1 MSQKTK
7 TRAKARAPEGGGYR
21 ERVERAVA
29 DIRDGKLVILVD
41 DEDRENEGDLCM
53 AAERVTPEAVNFM
66 AREGRG
72 LVCLALE
79 EDRIRRLNLPMMVAD
94 NESPFGT
101 AFTVSIEAARGVSTG
116 ISAQD
121 RAHTILTAVAPDAR
135 PEDLVRPG
143 HVFPLRA
150 RQGGVLV
157 RTGQT
162 EGSVDLARLAGL
174 APAGVICEI
183 MNDDGTMA
191 RMPDLVRFGKKHGLA
206 IVSIA
211 DLIRYRLEI
220 ERLVRRVGEEELT
233 LGAAGTFRAIAYQVG
248 GDPRTHVALVR
259 GTVRG
264 TQPVL
269 ARVHAMCAAGD
280 VLGSTSCDC
289 GAQLRQAIAQI
300 AREGKG
306 VLVYLQQEGKGGAN
320 LLRCARLAPE
330 ERKEGEGKRSTGA
343 FRDYGLGAQIL
354 NDLGVRKLKLLTNNP
369 KKLVGLAGYGLEV
382 VERVAIEAGARR
394 ESRAYLRR
402 KRDEL
407 GHLIGVAARPGR
419 RRKPGAR

>member
-1 MSQKTK
+1 M
-7 TRAKARAPEGGGYR
+7 
-21 ERVERAVA
+21 
-29 DIRDGKLVILVD
+29 
-41 DEDRENEGDLCM
+41 
-53 AAERVTPEAVNFM
+53 
-66 AREGRG
+66 
-72 LVCLALE
+72 
-79 EDRIRRLNLPMMVAD
+79 
-94 NESPFGT
+94 
-101 AFTVSIEAARGVSTG
+101 
-116 ISAQD
+116 
-121 RAHTILTAVAPDAR
+121 
-135 PEDLVRPG
+135 
-143 HVFPLRA
+143 
-150 RQGGVLV
+150 
-157 RTGQT
+157 
-162 EGSVDLARLAGL
+162 
-174 APAGVICEI
+174 
-183 MNDDGTMA
+183 
-191 RMPDLVRFGKKHGLA
+191 
-206 IVSIA
+206 
-211 DLIRYRLEI
+211 
-220 ERLVRRVGEEELT
+220 
-233 LGAAGTFRAIAYQVG
+233 
-248 GDPRTHVALVR
+248 R

-330 ERKEGEGKRSTGA
+330 ERKEGEQKRSTGA